1 MEKIF
6 IKIQN
11 SFSKY
16 VKGLL
21 TPYLFS
27 FEILHPG
34 GKLENHSFRKNSSFL
49 PNPADPNARSTLPPT
64 YPQCEIGLE
73 PNDY

>member
-16 VKGLL
+16 VEGLL

-34 GKLENHSFRKNSSFL
+34 GKLKNRSFRKEVTLQDEIKFLSFGLPSNS
-49 PNPADPNARSTLPPT
+49 NATLWRLT
-64 YPQCEIGLE
+64 
-73 PNDY
+73 

>member
-16 VKGLL
+16 VEGLF

-34 GKLENHSFRKNSSFL
+34 GKLGNHSFRKKESRLMFGESS
-49 PNPADPNARSTLPPT
+49 
-64 YPQCEIGLE
+64 
-73 PNDY
+73 

>member
-1 MEKIF
+1 LFYKKYLFTVYLKMEKIF

-16 VKGLL
+16 VEGLF

-34 GKLENHSFRKNSSFL
+34 GKLGNHSFRKKESRLMFGESS
-49 PNPADPNARSTLPPT
+49 
-64 YPQCEIGLE
+64 
-73 PNDY
+73 

>member
-16 VKGLL
+16 VEGLL

-34 GKLENHSFRKNSSFL
+34 GKLGNHSFRKKVWGLVPQITLIFP
-49 PNPADPNARSTLPPT
+49 PN
-64 YPQCEIGLE
+64 
-73 PNDY
+73 